1 MASHDVEAT
10 APVLLEL
17 QEITKRFP
25 GVLANDRISLSVR
38 EGEIHALVGENGA
51 GKTTLMNILYGLD
64 QPDGGR
70 VVWRGRAVVVRGP
83 GTALRL
89 GVGMVH
95 QHFMLLPPFTVLENV
110 ILGAEPARAG
120 VVALREARAR
130 VARLADQYG
139 LDLDLDARVEAL
151 SVGEQQRVEIL
162 KALYRG
168 AQLLILDEPTAVL
181 VPQEVRELF
190 RNLRRLRDQGRTI
203 IFISHKLDEVLE
215 IAGRITVLR
224 RGRVIDTVEA
234 PRAGPAMLAELMVG
248 RPVLMNVSRSPAPP
262 GAARL
267 EVRGLSVE
275 GAGGRLRVRDVSFSV
290 RAGEI
295 YAIAGVQGNGQTELV
310 ESIVGLRA
318 AAAGRILVAGRDVTA
333 LSVAARRAAG
343 LAHIPEDRHRLGLV
357 LPMSA
362 RENLILG
369 HHRRAAFTGG
379 LLLDDRAVDR
389 FAAARCREYDIRLAG
404 RATPALAL
412 SGGNQQRLVVA
423 REFAFTPIVL
433 IAAQPTRGLD
443 VGATEFVYRT
453 LQRIKAQGLAVLLV
467 SVDLEEVLAL
477 ADRIAVLYN
486 GRIAGEFRR
495 EDADAAALGL
505 YMTGG
510 GPPAEPAV
518 P

>member
-1 MASHDVEAT
+1 MVPQDAEST
-10 APVLLEL
+10 APVLIEL
-17 QEITKRFP
+17 QEITRRFP
-25 GVLANDRISLSVR
+25 GLLANDRVSLSVR
-38 EGEIHALVGENGA
+38 EQEIHALVGENGA

-162 KALYRG
+162 KVLYRG

-181 VPQEVRELF
+181 GPQEVRALF

-203 IFISHKLDEVLE
+203 IFISHKLDEVLG
-215 IAGRITVLR
+215 IADRITVLR
-224 RGRVIDTVEA
+224 RGRVIGTVQA
-234 PRAGPAMLAELMVG
+234 AAARPPMLAEMMVG
-248 RPVLMNVSRSPAPP
+248 RPVLMHVPRSPAMP

-267 EVRGLSVE
+267 EVAGLSVS
-275 GAGGRLRVRDVSFSV
+275 GAGGRLRVREVSFSV

-310 ESIVGLRA
+310 ESIVGLRPS
-318 AAAGRILVAGRDVTA
+318 AAGRILLAGQDVTA

-343 LAHIPEDRHRLGLV
+343 MAYIPEDRHRLGLV
-357 LPMSA
+357 LAMSA

-369 HHRRAAFTGG
+369 HHRRDAFTGG

-443 VGATEFVYRT
+443 VGATEFVYRR
-453 LQRIKAQGLAVLLV
+453 LHQIKDRGLAVLLV
-467 SVDLEEVLAL
+467 SVDLEEALAL

-495 EDADAAALGL
+495 GEADAATLGL
-505 YMTGG
+505 YMAGG
-510 GPPAEPAV
+510 GPQAGRAV